1 MPPMPRFTAIAVVD
15 GQRFEVLVHFNK
27 DGSVPRVVDLG
38 SGVHKRRLKKTG
50 KKSQGKWIYREV
62 KRA

>member
-1 MPPMPRFTAIAVVD
+1 MAPTPRFTAIAVID
-15 GQRFEVLVHFNK
+15 GKRFEVLVHFNR

-38 SGVHKRRLKKTG
+38 SGVHKKKLKKTG
-50 KKSQGKWIYREV
+50 KKSGGKWIYREV